1 MGPKIRTV
9 RIVRLRIYFS
19 ATSHKNPRF
28 PVRVLSSLFHPSEN
42 QLQLTR
48 LRKMQL
54 PQTAHQLPLVQK
66 LDNGLKAKG
75 LILAI
80 LDTMNPK
87 KWISVDYM

>member
-1 MGPKIRTV
+1 
-9 RIVRLRIYFS
+9 
-19 ATSHKNPRF
+19 
-28 PVRVLSSLFHPSEN
+28 
-42 QLQLTR
+42 
-48 LRKMQL
+48 MQL